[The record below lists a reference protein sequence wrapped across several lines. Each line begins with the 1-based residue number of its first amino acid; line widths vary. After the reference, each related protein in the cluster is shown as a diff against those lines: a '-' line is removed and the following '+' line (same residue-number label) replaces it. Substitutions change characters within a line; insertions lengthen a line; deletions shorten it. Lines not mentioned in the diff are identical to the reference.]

1 MMQQKDVLKTL
12 ANFQQTKG
20 TEYQIRRIGIFG
32 SAARNQLVDTSD
44 VDIVVELL
52 EPDLLALVGIKQ
64 DLEALL
70 QRSVDIVRYREQMNA
85 FLKQR
90 IEEEAVYVY

>member
-1 MMQQKDVLKTL
+1 MMQQKDVLKNL

-64 DLEALL
+64 DLERCCSGRWIL
-70 QRSVDIVRYREQMNA
+70 SVTA
-85 FLKQR
+85 SK
-90 IEEEAVYVY
+90 

>member
-64 DLEALL
+64 DLERCCSGRWIL
-70 QRSVDIVRYREQMNA
+70 SVTA
-85 FLKQR
+85 SK
-90 IEEEAVYVY
+90 

>member
-1 MMQQKDVLKTL
+1 MQRKDVLQTL
-12 ANFQQTKG
+12 TDFQQVKG
-20 TEYQIRRIGIFG
+20 KEYQIRRIGIFG
-32 SAARNQLVDTSD
+32 SAVWNQLMETSD
-44 VDIVVELL
+44 VDVVVELL

-70 QRSVDIVRYREQMNA
+70 QRQVDIVRYREQMNA

-90 IEEEAVYVY
+90 IEDEAVYVY